1 MEKKLLLR
9 NAFPIDLRKPRH
21 PWNYRV
27 IKKSKST
34 QVYCYLRLERNTDLL
49 YCISYLGRCGHIP
62 LFTRAI
68 IVELVTFHSLPVG
81 CTTRR
86 LAHRIAL
93 LQFPVLLS
101 VDCFQSESNPIVS
114 IIHLVSDVVV
124 DDVLV
129 ASGR

>member
-1 MEKKLLLR
+1 M
-9 NAFPIDLRKPRH
+9 
-21 PWNYRV
+21 
-27 IKKSKST
+27 
-34 QVYCYLRLERNTDLL
+34 
-49 YCISYLGRCGHIP
+49 
-62 LFTRAI
+62 
-68 IVELVTFHSLPVG
+68 ELVTFHSLPVG

-93 LQFPVLLS
+93 LQFQVLLS